1 MESNRDAPIYR
12 IPKASGAG
20 NDVKKTVDSYMEF
33 HNDANGSNLAA
44 RTEKYTEVRFY
55 IIFFPF
61 FYYFYLLSFIFY
73 VYGSFLTLLCFL
85 DDQSL
90 L

>member
-33 HNDANGSNLAA
+33 HNDSNGSNLAA
-44 RTEKYTEVRFY
+44 RTEKYTEVRF
-55 IIFFPF
+55 
-61 FYYFYLLSFIFY
+61 
-73 VYGSFLTLLCFL
+73 
-85 DDQSL
+85 
-90 L
+90 